1 MSDFGGEQVQRTRQM
16 ESDSD
21 TYAEHEIHAQNDENP
36 AGQSSEVLGR
46 EKLCLYLFGGGIV
59 PTTKSDGGFLSSPKD
74 RQIYYITLT
83 LSAC

>member
-46 EKLCLYLFGGGIV
+46 EKLCLYLFGGGNVPSTVIV
-59 PTTKSDGGFLSSPKD
+59 REILSSPKD
-74 RQIYYITLT
+74 AVPGDQSNRM
-83 LSAC
+83 